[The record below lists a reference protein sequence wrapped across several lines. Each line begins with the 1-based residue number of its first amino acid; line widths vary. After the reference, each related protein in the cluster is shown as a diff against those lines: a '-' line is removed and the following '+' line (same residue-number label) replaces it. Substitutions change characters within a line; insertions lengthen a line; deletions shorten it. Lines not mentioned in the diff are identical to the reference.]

1 MKNSKKLLTLL
12 PGYTIIYLASR
23 MRHKQHGR
31 NNIAF
36 GVWLSLARAP
46 GLGPGGRRFES
57 CHPDSYK
64 YARVAQLVERDLAKV
79 EAAGSSPV
87 SRLILWGGSIGYIVY
102 SIDLFCLETEIAVW
116 GRQKC
121 FTGEIKKV
129 CQMAQEVIKVKLLY
143 QFGIIMFVTF
153 LGEFLHCLIPLPIPA
168 SIYGLLLMLA
178 GLMTKVIKLE
188 QVKIAADFLIE
199 IMPPMFIPAAV
210 GLIVT
215 WSDLKAILVPV
226 LVITCITTVFVMVV
240 TGRTAQAVM
249 HLKENMAAQ
258 KMEKQD

>member
-1 MKNSKKLLTLL
+1 M
-12 PGYTIIYLASR
+12 
-23 MRHKQHGR
+23 
-31 NNIAF
+31 
-36 GVWLSLARAP
+36 
-46 GLGPGGRRFES
+46 
-57 CHPDSYK
+57 
-64 YARVAQLVERDLAKV
+64 
-79 EAAGSSPV
+79 
-87 SRLILWGGSIGYIVY
+87 
-102 SIDLFCLETEIAVW
+102 
-116 GRQKC
+116 
-121 FTGEIKKV
+121 
-129 CQMAQEVIKVKLLY
+129 KLLY

-168 SIYGLLLMLA
+168 SIYGLLA

-215 WSDLKAILVPV
+215 WSDLKVILVPV